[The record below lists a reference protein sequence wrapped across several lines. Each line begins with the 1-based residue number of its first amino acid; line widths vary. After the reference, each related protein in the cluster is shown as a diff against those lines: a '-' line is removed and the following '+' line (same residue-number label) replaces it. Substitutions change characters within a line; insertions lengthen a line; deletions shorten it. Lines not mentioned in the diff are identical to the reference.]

1 MSTPI
6 NGLAHGV
13 TKKRRMRRLF
23 LVVLSVV
30 FTTLSSAEDA
40 VASNRNNNDDDQE
53 ASCPIPVVLPQH
65 LLDFYINGT
74 WVPPVSESTTSSTPI
89 PPRTWDVINP
99 SFDEPIAKIS
109 LGTFQDTHA
118 AVQAARQALPGWS
131 QRTSLATRRKYTEK
145 LLHIYERRQE
155 EMAQL
160 ISAEMGA
167 PIAAARDGQ
176 VGSGVY
182 HIEQFLQSLDY
193 FETERIVPGIHPD
206 DAATTIH
213 YEPIGVVGLITP
225 WNWPLNQITLKV
237 IPALLV
243 GCTCILKP
251 SEMAPLSGLLFAEM
265 MHEAGFPPGVF
276 NLVNGDGP
284 GVGTDLSR
292 HDEVDMISFTG
303 STRAGRL
310 IAQAAAASNLK
321 KVSLEL
327 GGKGANII
335 FADVQAIATLE
346 DVIQNGVW
354 NCFDNSGQSC
364 NAPTRMLVE
373 RSIYQQAVKIATKT
387 AKAEDMQVRA
397 ANEEGDFYGP
407 VSSRT
412 QYQRVQQYIQLGID
426 QGARLVAGGLGRPD
440 GTNRRGFFVRPTVF
454 ADVSTNM
461 TIAQEE
467 IFGPVLSIMP
477 FDTEEEA
484 VEIANGTPYGLTNYV
499 YTDNIDRR
507 RRLARSLKSGMIEMN
522 GVGPDEGAPF
532 AAMRASGNG
541 REGGI
546 WGLED
551 FCVVKVVSGVES

>member
-1 MSTPI
+1 
-6 NGLAHGV
+6 
-13 TKKRRMRRLF
+13 MRRLF

-440 GTNRRGFFVRPTVF
+440 GTNRQGFFVQPTIF